1 MVRHAGILLLFL
13 AFVACKGD
21 VGSQGPV
28 GPAGEPGPAGVAGP
42 AGATGPQGPAGPE
55 GEPGETLDW
64 SAVIED
70 QGLGDAVYAIGVQ
83 VQGKNYVLGTGF
95 VAHFWNAV
103 WTNARV
109 VQAVLVSTQFIADLN
124 PRAFAVKSGTE
135 IGGPDT
141 YWLDETFLVHPDFDG
156 TAGSPDAAL
165 LIIDAN
171 ITDLPFFLPRDQ
183 AQGLSVGQPI
193 GSIGFP
199 EEESGEAV
207 NVPIATFRDGTIGA
221 LRPFGDEVATP
232 ANSRVIRHNLDVSGR
247 TSGSLIFDHSGY
259 IVGMNFAGIYRV
271 AYNQRTGEPM
281 RVLTE
286 NHGHAIRVDELWRLY
301 DLGRVRSRVVPEVAG
316 GNRVVPGVAGGIVP
330 GAAGGV
336 VPGAAGGRTDV
347 PVVLHPEQD
356 YPHESYVAFPENWNG
371 ETVAP

>member
-1 MVRHAGILLLFL
+1 MLRHAGILLLFL
-13 AFVACKGD
+13 VFVACKGD
-21 VGSQGPV
+21 VGPQGPV
-28 GPAGEPGPAGVAGP
+28 GPAGEPGAAGP
-42 AGATGPQGPAGPE
+42 AGAAGQQGPAGPA
-55 GEPGETLDW
+55 GETGETLDW

-70 QGLGDAVYAIGVQ
+70 EDLADVVYAIGVQ

-95 VAHFWNAV
+95 VAHFYNAV

-135 IGGPDT
+135 VGGDDT
-141 YWLDETFLVHPDFDG
+141 YWLNTFWVHPDFDG

-171 ITDLPFFLPRDQ
+171 ITELSFFLPRDQ
-183 AQGLSVGQPI
+183 VQGLSVGQPI
-193 GSIGFP
+193 GTIGFP

-221 LRPFGDEVATP
+221 LRPFGDEVPTQ
-232 ANSRVIRHNLDVSGR
+232 ANSRVIRHNLDQSGR
-247 TSGSLIFDHSGY
+247 TSGSLIFDHTGY
-259 IVGMNFAGIYRV
+259 VVGMNFAGIYRV

-281 RVLTE
+281 RVPTE

-301 DLGRVRSRVVPEVAG
+301 DLVRGGSRVVPEVAGGIVPGVAG

-330 GAAGGV
+330 GV
-336 VPGAAGGRTDV
+336 AGGRTDV

>member
-1 MVRHAGILLLFL
+1 MLRRAGILLLFL
-13 AFVACKGD
+13 VFIACKGD
-21 VGSQGPV
+21 VGPRGP
-28 GPAGEPGPAGVAGP
+28 
-42 AGATGPQGPAGPE
+42 TGPQGPAGPAGDAGAAGVQGPAGE
-55 GEPGETLDW
+55 TGPAGSQGEPGETLDW
-64 SAVIED
+64 SAVVED
-70 QGLGDAVYAIGVQ
+70 EGLGDAVYAIGVQ

-109 VQAVLVSTQFIADLN
+109 VQAVLISTQFVADLN

-135 IGGPDT
+135 VGGDDT
-141 YWLDETFLVHPDFDG
+141 YWLNTFWVHPDYDG

-171 ITDLPFFLPRDQ
+171 ITELSFFLPRDQ
-183 AQGLSVGQPI
+183 VQGLSVGQPI
-193 GSIGFP
+193 GTIGFP

-221 LRPFGDEVATP
+221 LRPFGDEVPTP
-232 ANSRVIRHNLDVSGR
+232 DNSRVIRHNLDLSGR
-247 TSGSLIFDHSGY
+247 TSGSLIFDHTGY

-271 AYNQRTGEPM
+271 AYNQRTGEPR
-281 RVLTE
+281 RVPNE
-286 NHGHAIRVDELWRLY
+286 NPGRAIRVDELWRLY
-301 DLGRVRSRVVPEVAG
+301 DLVRGGSRVVPDVSG
-316 GNRVVPGVAGGIVP
+316 RIVPGVAGRIVP
-330 GAAGGV
+330 GAS
-336 VPGAAGGRTDV
+336 GGRTDV
-347 PVVLHPEQD
+347 PVVLHPEED